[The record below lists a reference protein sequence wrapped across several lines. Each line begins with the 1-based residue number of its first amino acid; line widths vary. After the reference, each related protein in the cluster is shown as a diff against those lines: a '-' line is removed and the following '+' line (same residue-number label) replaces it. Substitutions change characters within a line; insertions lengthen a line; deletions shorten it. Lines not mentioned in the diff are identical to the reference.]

1 MLFCYSY
8 STPFFH
14 LINIYHAVL
23 ILLNIFVHDPVQQ
36 LYGFNTLNIPIFKV
50 IRFNSGPIP
59 YCELMICVYFTNDTQ
74 AMFDDVVQ
82 YAPTNGFSCKKLLLV
97 LSHLRIYNLHN
108 NLL

>member
-36 LYGFNTLNIPIFKV
+36 LYGFNTLNIPISKV
-50 IRFNSGPIP
+50 IRFNSGTIP
-59 YCELMICVYFTNDTQ
+59 YCVSMICVYFTDDTQ

-82 YAPTNGFSCKKLLLV
+82 YALGLGIGKRKSEILV
-97 LSHLRIYNLHN
+97 LPP
-108 NLL
+108 

>member
-59 YCELMICVYFTNDTQ
+59 YCESIICVYFTNDTQ

-82 YAPTNGFSCKKLLLV
+82 FALTNAFSCKKLPLV
-97 LSHLRIYNLHN
+97 LSHFVQ
-108 NLL
+108 